1 MILLIPEGFQLTH
14 LILLDPDWQANLR
27 YEDHVAI
34 GTGETHQAAI
44 DNAVAKAHLGQFA
57 GSLFHLQ
64 RFFTEAAETM
74 QHSLSLTSLGLRK
87 PMKKRKI

>member
-27 YEDHVAI
+27 YEDHVAV
-34 GTGETHQAAI
+34 GTGETHQLAI

-64 RFFTEAAETM
+64 RFFTEYN
-74 QHSLSLTSLGLRK
+74 LSLTSLGLRK